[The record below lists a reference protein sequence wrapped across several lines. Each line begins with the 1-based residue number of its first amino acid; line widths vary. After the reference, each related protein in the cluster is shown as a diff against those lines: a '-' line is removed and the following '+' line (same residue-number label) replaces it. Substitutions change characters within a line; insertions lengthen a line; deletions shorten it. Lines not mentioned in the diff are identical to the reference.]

1 MFGTFERMVAL
12 RSLRSRRQ
20 EGSTPVTAGIPQ
32 RGIGLARWSIVLA
45 YFTLAGSAYFVLTT
59 WAR

>member
-1 MFGTFERMVAL
+1 MLHRGTLTCLPAIVLGHMAYD
-12 RSLRSRRQ
+12 Q
-20 EGSTPVTAGIPQ
+20 VTTSDIPQ

-45 YFTLAGSAYFVLTT
+45 YFTLAGSAYFVLTN